1 MTFCNDSNVVEPILA
16 WTPTIA
22 VSGID
27 YYNHPMFPNLQGCIL
42 MTTLKNR
49 NLHIL
54 KLNSTFD
61 DVVSDDTLLLVNG
74 DRLRDI
80 CIDPDGRIYIST
92 SNSTSSGSGFKR
104 DKIIE
109 IYDPSYISVGQINEQ
124 NTKVNIYPNP
134 AGNMLNVAIQVG
146 NNESLSYIITALSG
160 QLLTQGHINRGTN
173 MLDISMLS
181 NGSYHLQIYIDKKVI
196 YTGNFLKQ

>member
-1 MTFCNDSNVVEPILA
+1 
-16 WTPTIA
+16 
-22 VSGID
+22 
-27 YYNHPMFPNLQGCIL
+27 